1 MSQIRISGFAD
12 EISADF
18 EKQLEVLGR
27 LGFSYM
33 EIRGVNGKGIDTYE
47 ASQVKEIKQRLDVA
61 GIEISSLASPIG
73 KIEIGQDFEGHYEH
87 FKQVVELAHILEA
100 PYIRMF
106 SFFMPPNQDSQ
117 LYEGEVLER
126 LGKMVSYDEL
136 GKIQLLHENEKDIF
150 GDTADRCL
158 RIMQAFEGKGLK
170 MAFDFANFVQCG
182 QDTREA
188 FELLGSYVA
197 YVHIKDA
204 VARTKMIVPAG
215 QGDGQIAPI
224 LKALKEQ
231 GYDGFLSLEPH
242 LTEFEGLKGLEREG
256 ASLKGMRQMDG
267 EEAFETAYRAL
278 MDILGKI

>member
-1 MSQIRISGFAD
+1 MSQMRISGFAD

-47 ASQVKEIKQRLDVA
+47 ASQVKEIKKRLDMA
-61 GIEISSLASPIG
+61 GIGISSLASPIG
-73 KIEIGQDFEGHYEH
+73 KIDIRQEFEGHYEH
-87 FKQVVELAHILEA
+87 FKHVVELAHILKA
-100 PYIRMF
+100 PYIRIF
-106 SFFMPPNQDSQ
+106 SFFMSPNQETQ
-117 LYEGEVLER
+117 NFEGEVLER
-126 LGKMVSYDEL
+126 LEKMVSYKEL
-136 GKIQLLHENEKDIF
+136 GEIQLLHENEKDIF

-158 RIMQAFEGKGLK
+158 RIMQAFSGKGLK

-182 QDTREA
+182 QNTKEA
-188 FELLGSYVA
+188 FELLGNYVT

-204 VARTKMIVPAG
+204 VAQTKVIVPAG
-215 QGDGQIAPI
+215 QGDGQIEAI
-224 LKALKEQ
+224 LKKLKKR

-256 ASLKGMRQMDG
+256 ASLKGMGQMDG
-267 EEAFETAYRAL
+267 EEAFETAYKAL
-278 MDILGKI
+278 INILARI